1 MNTIKI
7 KKLSPSQNRKL
18 KKGGKVIIKPGD
30 GQEINLDDKLF
41 KKFNRKSK
49 TGSGLTIQQKDIISG
64 GMCSNCGC
72 GMVSDGGSII
82 GKIKKAKLGKK
93 IIKFAKDNK
102 ILKRV
107 GNALVERAISTI
119 AGAGVEMVEEIV
131 EPVKRKRGRPK
142 KSGGAL
148 FPAGGALL
156 PAGINRIK

>member
-7 KKLSPSQNRKL
+7 KKLSPAQNRKL

-64 GMCSNCGC
+64 GMCCANCG
-72 GMVSDGGSII
+72 GVMESEGGSII

-119 AGAGVEMVEEIV
+119 AGAGVEEMV

-156 PAGINRIK
+156 PAGINKNK